1 MSSAFTWNARSR
13 SAGALSSSLE
23 QPFARPVKPE
33 HVAGG

>member
-13 SAGALSSSLE
+13 SVGALGSCRA